1 MKALLI
7 AEQKEGNLS
16 NVSLE
21 LITAAKE
28 IGAEIITAV
37 LAESADSIAST
48 VAAKG
53 GGKVLAVSNPALKY
67 FNDEIYAKVMGK
79 LIEKYQPDIVIGPAT
94 FYSKGLVARLAA
106 MNDGAMAS
114 DVTGLS
120 ADGGKITVRRPTY
133 GGNVLMDITAKEGKT
148 FYITVR
154 PKIFAESSGGDGEVS
169 VETIND
175 SLFQSKSQVKERV
188 GSTGQKVS
196 LTEADIIVSV
206 GRGIRGPENI
216 EIIQKLADSLNAAL
230 GASRAIV
237 DAGWIEYPHQVGQT
251 GKTVNPKL
259 YFAIGISGAIQHL
272 VGMQSSKT
280 IVAINRDKDAPIFNI
295 ASYGIV
301 GDLFEVV
308 PALTAKIEA
317 AG

>member
-28 IGAEIITAV
+28 IGAEIMTAV

-48 VAAKG
+48 LASKG

-67 FNDEIYAKVMGK
+67 FNDEICAKVIGK

-120 ADGGKITVRRPTY
+120 AEGDKITVRRPTY

-169 VETIND
+169 SETIDD

-188 GSTGQKVS
+188 GSTGQKVA

-206 GRGIRGPENI
+206 GRGIRGPEKI

-237 DAGWIEYPHQVGQT
+237 DAGWIDYPHQVGQT

>member
-7 AEQKEGNLS
+7 AEQKDGNLS
-16 NVSLE
+16 NVTLE

-28 IGAEIITAV
+28 IGAEIMTAV

-48 VAAKG
+48 LASKG
-53 GGKVLAVSNPALKY
+53 GGKIFAVSNPALK
-67 FNDEIYAKVMGK
+67 FFDDEIYARVISE
-79 LIEKYQPDIVIGPAT
+79 LIKKNQPDIVIGPAT
-94 FYSKGLVARLAA
+94 IYGKGLMARLAA
-106 MNDGAMAS
+106 VNDGAMAS
-114 DVTGLS
+114 DITGIS
-120 ADGGKITVRRPTY
+120 ADNGKVSVRRPTY
-133 GGNVLMDITAKEGKT
+133 GGNVLMDINAKEGKT
-148 FYITVR
+148 FFVTIR
-154 PKIFAESSGGDGEVS
+154 PKIFAESADGDGEVVAES
-169 VETIND
+169 LDD
-175 SLFQSKSQVKERV
+175 SLFKSRSQVRERV
-188 GSTGQKVS
+188 GASGQKVS

-301 GDLFEVV
+301 GDLFEIV
-308 PALTAKIEA
+308 PALTSKIEA